1 VVLAVHGHPD
11 DEVARCGGT
20 LARYAADGVRVSIV
34 TCTRGEAGQIVDR
47 GLNTPEN
54 LARLGE
60 IRMDELERA
69 LAILGVTEF
78 RWLGYRDSGM
88 AGTQANDD
96 PRAFARCDLD
106 EAVGRLVRIVREVRP
121 QVILTHNEGGGDGH
135 PDHIRAALVARIAF
149 DRAGDLS
156 AFPEQL
162 EGPGALAA
170 WAPLKLYE
178 AMDQLDRREK
188 LRRLYREQGMLRTA
202 RLVAGVLVRWRPARE
217 RERAQAA
224 ATQGPHTTRIDV
236 RPWLAARHQALLE
249 YRTQIAPAGDLVAI
263 APEDRALIAPTEDF
277 GRRECRVAAPD
288 EEDDLF
294 AGLREIVRFAKPGGS
309 AA

>member
-1 VVLAVHGHPD
+1 MLLVHGHPD
-11 DEVARCGGT
+11 DEVAACGGT
-20 LARYAADGVRVSIV
+20 MSRYAADGVRVLVV
-34 TCTRGEAGQIVDR
+34 TCTRGEVGEIVDR
-47 GLNTPEN
+47 DLDTPEN

-96 PRAFARCDLD
+96 PRAFVRCDLD

-135 PDHIRAALVARIAF
+135 PDHVRAALVARVAF
-149 DRAGDLS
+149 VRAGDAS
-156 AFPEQL
+156 AYPEQL
-162 EGPGALAA
+162 EGPEALEP
-170 WAPLKLYE
+170 WAPAKLYE
-178 AMDQLDRREK
+178 AMDQLDRGEK
-188 LRRLYREQGMLRTA
+188 LGRLLREQGLLPTV
-202 RLVAGVLVRWRPARE
+202 RLVFGALARWRPAHE
-217 RERAQAA
+217 RERAQAR
-224 ATQGPHTTRIDV
+224 ATQGRHSTRIDV

-249 YRTQIAPAGDLVAI
+249 YRTQIAPGDVLIAI
-263 APEDRALIAPTEDF
+263 APGDRALIVPTEDF
-277 GRRECRVAAPD
+277 YRRECRVEAPD

-294 AGLREIVRFAKPGGS
+294 AGLRDKVILPQGS
-309 AA
+309 DPAA